1 MNSKPDLSLVW
12 RFILKILLL
21 DIVMAGLAA
30 RAASYGL
37 SFGIILLALG
47 CIIGGIGALRGG
59 PASIDSL
66 YTRLILKSWHRPFNQ
81 PADQRTYI
89 IENSVSTYSIE
100 NVMASAGLIAIVL
113 GIVVVVYSR

>member
-1 MNSKPDLSLVW
+1 MDSMSTFSVVW
-12 RFILKILLL
+12 RFVLKILIL
-21 DIVMAGLAA
+21 DMAMAGLAGL
-30 RAASYGL
+30 ASAYGL

-66 YTRLILKSWHRPFNQ
+66 NTKLILKSWHRPFNQ

-89 IENSVSTYSIE
+89 IENSVATYSIE